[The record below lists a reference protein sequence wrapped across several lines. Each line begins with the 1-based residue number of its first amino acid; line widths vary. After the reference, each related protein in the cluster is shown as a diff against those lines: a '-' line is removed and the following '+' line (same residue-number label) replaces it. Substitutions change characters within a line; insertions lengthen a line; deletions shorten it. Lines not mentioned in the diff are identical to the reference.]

1 MWHFRGGHEGPKPQM
16 RLESNRDLEWP
27 HLDFLVLAQM
37 VIVHY
42 IICNLTRFLG
52 PVGFVVEYFVVVLCY
67 DLDGWPWLRIGGLG

>member
-1 MWHFRGGHEGPKPQM
+1 M

-52 PVGFVVEYFVVVLCY
+52 PVGFVVEYFVVV
-67 DLDGWPWLRIGGLG
+67 